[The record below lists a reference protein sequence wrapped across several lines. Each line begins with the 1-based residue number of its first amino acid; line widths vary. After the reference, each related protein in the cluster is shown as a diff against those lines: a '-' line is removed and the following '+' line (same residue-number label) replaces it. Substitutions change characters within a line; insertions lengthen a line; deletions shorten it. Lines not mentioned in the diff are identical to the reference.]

1 MSLFHPENE
10 RKKIIVSVL
19 AYLESKIDVGQEIGV
34 GGLLKNPIRMLN
46 FGLSEKHSP
55 EYDQSCIF
63 DIRPKPKFSF

>member
-46 FGLSEKHSP
+46 FGLSEKHP
-55 EYDQSCIF
+55 
-63 DIRPKPKFSF
+63 RV